1 MFGREDENELRLIH
15 RGKYLMPDRNCD
27 YFRLKRLMFTAGL
40 NQYNGIRLLADSDQY
55 DKVLEVAQ
63 RTICVLG
70 EESDA
75 H

>member
-15 RGKYLMPDRNCD
+15 RGKHLIPDRNCD

-40 NQYNGIRLLADSDQY
+40 NQHSGIRLLANSDQY

-63 RTICVLG
+63 CTICVFE
-70 EESDA
+70 EESNAD
-75 H
+75 